1 MGRNCRAEVRLWL
14 YARETAAHCFEEAGH
29 DRAKWGTLLIH
40 KLGCACPF
48 QPVRACELNWIN
60 LMEMGKLED
69 RRRPGRPH
77 KLPCARHASLPE
89 SLRRLWAKECLMGS
103 ALNSIDAAI
112 TASPALESNMKQLG
126 VSGAMIP
133 SKLGQKYESEN
144 VTVGLNYGLP
154 MLIKCILSLAFDR
167 KSLTHAC
174 CWPVSPKCK
183 RRMCQPC

>member
-1 MGRNCRAEVRLWL
+1 LGRNCRAEVRLWL

-40 KLGCACPF
+40 KLGCACLF
-48 QPVRACELNWIN
+48 KPVRACELNWIN
-60 LMEMGKLED
+60 LMEMEKLED
-69 RRRPGRPH
+69 RRRPGRPN
-77 KLPCARHASLPE
+77 KLPCARHASLPD

-112 TASPALESNMKQLG
+112 TASPALESNIKQLG

-144 VTVGLNYGLP
+144 VTVVLNYGLP
-154 MLIKCILSLAFDR
+154 MLIKCSHSFTFDR
-167 KSLTHAC
+167 KA
-174 CWPVSPKCK
+174 
-183 RRMCQPC
+183 